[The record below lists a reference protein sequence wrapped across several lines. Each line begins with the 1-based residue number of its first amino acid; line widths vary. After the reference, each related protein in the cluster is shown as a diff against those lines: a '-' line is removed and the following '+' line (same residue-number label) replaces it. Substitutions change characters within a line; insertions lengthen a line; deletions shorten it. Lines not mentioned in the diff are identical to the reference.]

1 LDSKERIVTW
11 LLLGFAIILEVIGT
25 TCLKLSHGY
34 SRLVPTILVFV
45 FYGLSMGLMSIVMKR
60 IDVSVT
66 YAIWSG
72 MGTALIAAIGVAFFG
87 EALSAVRA
95 AAIALIIVGV
105 VMLNVGGAIH

>member
-1 LDSKERIVTW
+1 MTW
-11 LLLGFAIILEVIGT
+11 LLLGLAIVLEVVGT

-45 FYGLSMGLMSIVMKR
+45 FYGISMGVMSVVMKR

-72 MGTALIAAIGVAFFG
+72 AGTALIAAIGVAFFG
-87 EALSAVRA
+87 EAITATRTA
-95 AAIALIIVGV
+95 ALGLIILGV
-105 VMLNVGGAIH
+105 VLLNVGGGVH